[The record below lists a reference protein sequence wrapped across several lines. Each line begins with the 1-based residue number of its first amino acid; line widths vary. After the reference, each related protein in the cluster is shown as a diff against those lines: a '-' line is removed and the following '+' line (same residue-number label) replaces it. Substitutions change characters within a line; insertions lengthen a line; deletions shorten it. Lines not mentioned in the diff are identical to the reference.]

1 MCTKIKQNDFIKIE
15 LNRNRAKTILLKC
28 GKQKKI
34 LFQESE
40 DDLGLKMQ
48 TQREINF

>member
-28 GKQKKI
+28 GKQKKYY
-34 LFQESE
+34 SKKV
-40 DDLGLKMQ
+40 KM
-48 TQREINF
+48 TWV